1 MLIDTTRFPL
11 VYLREHEA
19 PQAPADADAG
29 TGHGND
35 ASAEG
40 QLESLLDQGRHFV
53 LLTDHLPGDHPEE
66 SQEERKQRALFF
78 KRNRE
83 RMRQLCRGMVVITG
97 DRAVPA
103 ALRLAV
109 QGMGKALGMRVAF
122 VQGDDEA
129 QACSR
134 ELLAGA

>member
-1 MLIDTTRFPL
+1 MLIDTSRFPL
-11 VYLREHEA
+11 VYLREPEA
-19 PQAPADADAG
+19 QAPADAG
-29 TGHGND
+29 NGND
-35 ASAEG
+35 ASAEV
-40 QLESLLDQGRHFV
+40 QIESLLDQGRHFV

-66 SQEERKQRALFF
+66 NHEERKQRALFF

-97 DRAVPA
+97 ERAVPV

-122 VQGDDEA
+122 VQGEDEA
-129 QACSR
+129 QVCSW
-134 ELLAGA
+134 ELLGQA

>member
-1 MLIDTTRFPL
+1 MLIDTSRFPL
-11 VYLREHEA
+11 VYLREPEA
-19 PQAPADADAG
+19 QAPADAG
-29 TGHGND
+29 NGND
-35 ASAEG
+35 ASAEV
-40 QLESLLDQGRHFV
+40 QIESLLDQGRHFV

-66 SQEERKQRALFF
+66 SHEERKQRALFF

-97 DRAVPA
+97 DRAVPM

-122 VQGDDEA
+122 VQGEDEA
-129 QACSR
+129 QVCSW
-134 ELLAGA
+134 ELLGQA

>member
-1 MLIDTTRFPL
+1 MLIDTSRFPL
-11 VYLREHEA
+11 VYLREPEA
-19 PQAPADADAG
+19 QAPADAG
-29 TGHGND
+29 NGND
-35 ASAEG
+35 ASAEARI
-40 QLESLLDQGRHFV
+40 ESLLDQGRHFV

-66 SQEERKQRALFF
+66 SHEERKQRALFF

-83 RMRQLCRGMVVITG
+83 RMRQLCRGMVIIAG

-122 VQGDDEA
+122 VQGEDEA

-134 ELLAGA
+134 ELLASA

>member
-1 MLIDTTRFPL
+1 MLIDTSRFPL
-11 VYLREHEA
+11 VYLREPEA
-19 PQAPADADAG
+19 QAPADAG
-29 TGHGND
+29 NGND
-35 ASAEG
+35 ASAEA
-40 QLESLLDQGRHFV
+40 QIESLLDQGQHFV

-66 SQEERKQRALFF
+66 SHEERKQRALFF

-83 RMRQLCRGMVVITG
+83 RMRQLCRGRVVITG

-122 VQGDDEA
+122 VQGEDEA
-129 QACSR
+129 QVCSW
-134 ELLAGA
+134 ELLGQA

>member
-1 MLIDTTRFPL
+1 MLIDTSRFPL
-11 VYLREHEA
+11 VYLREPEA
-19 PQAPADADAG
+19 QAPADA
-29 TGHGND
+29 GHGND
-35 ASAEG
+35 ASAEARI
-40 QLESLLDQGRHFV
+40 ESLLDQGRHFV

-66 SQEERKQRALFF
+66 SYEERKQRALFF

-122 VQGDDEA
+122 VQGEDEA
-129 QACSR
+129 QVCSW
-134 ELLAGA
+134 ELLGQA

>member
-1 MLIDTTRFPL
+1 M
-11 VYLREHEA
+11 
-19 PQAPADADAG
+19 
-29 TGHGND
+29 
-35 ASAEG
+35 
-40 QLESLLDQGRHFV
+40 

-66 SQEERKQRALFF
+66 SHEERKQRALFF

-97 DRAVPA
+97 ERAVPM

-122 VQGDDEA
+122 VQGEDEA
-129 QACSR
+129 QACSW
-134 ELLAGA
+134 ELLGQA